1 MLRFISRS
9 ALASNEDHSIC
20 FGGEIRK
27 NRKDIWLNKAS
38 YLELCTVQGNLFS
51 DGLKHWHKVQS
62 SSSSHSH
69 WRPSHQQSN
78 PIDIE
83 MTSYALLIHA
93 VNNDFAGGM
102 PIMKWI
108 TGQRN
113 SNGGFA
119 STQV

>member
-1 MLRFISRS
+1 M
-9 ALASNEDHSIC
+9 AWKNEVRLQFTI
-20 FGGEIRK
+20 I
-27 NRKDIWLNKAS
+27 IL
-38 YLELCTVQGNLFS
+38 

-62 SSSSHSH
+62 TTSSHSH

-119 STQV
+119 STQVGILTCLLAFLTLP